1 MAYGNSVKTEAFST
15 VYSGE
20 TYPVGSCRVQPAAE
34 VTDADASLVGDR
46 VWMFVQADANG
57 FTANQLL
64 KRAVATR
71 SFAASTSST
80 NNDIELINLIGVAG
94 HDVAANQYGW
104 IIVKG
109 ECVVKAKAGTAAGN
123 NITSSDSAVGTCQPA
138 AGGATDSFAV
148 FGRALTAVAGG
159 IVDAYVD
166 FR

>member
-1 MAYGNSVKTEAFST
+1 MAYGNSVKTEDFSV

-57 FTANQLL
+57 FLANDLL
-64 KRAVATR
+64 KRAVNSR
-71 SFAASTSST
+71 SYAASKSPAAADT
-80 NNDIELINLIGVAG
+80 ELINLIGVAG
-94 HDVAANQYGW
+94 HAIAANQYGW

-109 ECVVKAKAGTAAGN
+109 ECVVKTAGVAAGN
-123 NITSSDSAVGTCQPA
+123 NITSSGVTAGTGIPA
-138 AGGATDSFAV
+138 SGGATDSFAV
-148 FGRALTAVAGG
+148 FGRALTATNGDG
-159 IVDAYVD
+159 LSDAYVD